1 MRTYGERRAHVGC
14 GDVVFR
20 GCEVAGVKL
29 DSREGV
35 CGVVGVLARCGYANC
50 SLFDVLSEGVV
61 VDGVSVVEVVFAIAH
76 VDEAH
81 SITWSEDEAA
91 TLTRA
96 VGASGWT
103 RRTSASTSPSPRK
116 DAINS
121 IEYTR
126 ASIHTLQ
133 HGRNGETHTP
143 GTGPAPSTPAILH
156 TLPALA
162 HQWRHTT
169 LGRASANRTEYIVH
183 EPQCYVDYHN
193 H

>member
-1 MRTYGERRAHVGC
+1 
-14 GDVVFR
+14 
-20 GCEVAGVKL
+20 
-29 DSREGV
+29 
-35 CGVVGVLARCGYANC
+35 VLARCGYANC

-61 VDGVSVVEVVFAIAH
+61 VDGVSVVVVVFAIAH

-81 SITWSEDEAA
+81 FITWSEDEAA

-103 RRTSASTSPSPRK
+103 RRTSASTSPRK
-116 DAINS
+116 DTIES
-121 IEYTR
+121 IQYTR

-133 HGRNGETHTP
+133 IGCNGETHTP
-143 GTGPAPSTPAILH
+143 GAGPAPPAPTILH

-183 EPQCYVDYHN
+183 EPQCYDNYHN